1 MSLEKIF
8 PTTSSLTFDPTIN
21 DLIIFTDIQFD
32 YNFKTQQFEVD
43 QNPVGQ
49 PMLTPINDLT
59 FNEGITFHAKFRNKE
74 TDFAI
79 QPTHTVDKIL
89 LELFSTINNNGF
101 KITEQDIDKFKLVF
115 KEGKLESIRIWKNS
129 KTSELLD
136 SINFKLQ
143 DGKYYI
149 IKQSPWRKIEIE
161 KITTEGNHL
170 QFNGAAETITFH
182 LETQPLIFE
191 TVQKLIETSF

>member
-8 PTTSSLTFDPTIN
+8 PTTSSFTFDPTIN

-32 YNFKTQQFEVD
+32 FNFKTQQFEVD

-49 PMLTPINDLT
+49 PMLTPISDISV
-59 FNEGITFHAKFRNKE
+59 NEELTFHAKFRNQE
-74 TDFAI
+74 TDFVI
-79 QPTHTVDKIL
+79 QPTHAVEKIL

-115 KEGKLESIRIWKNS
+115 REGKLESIRIWKNS
-129 KTSELLD
+129 SSSELLD
-136 SINFKLQ
+136 AVNFKLQ

-161 KITTEGNHL
+161 KITTEGNNL
-170 QFNGAAETITFH
+170 LFNGATETITFQ

-191 TVQKLIETSF
+191 TVQKLIEASF